1 MFAVRGGAADSQ
13 TTAVVFFTV
22 EEEEEEEEESGNDRT
37 PTANRSGTRVGRGDV
52 PIGRV
57 WCWLFSAESSTCQCL
72 IEGPTRAPHA
82 PYHTLTDSCRRRTE
96 RPYVFAESRLKTSL
110 ALFGIAS
117 TRGSMYS
124 YTASLRNE
132 SRHESSHGLA
142 VKRDP
147 PSPPTPLMTTNTLT
161 HDPTATSGWK
171 RELKLPFT

>member
-117 TRGSMYS
+117 TRGSIFIYCF
-124 YTASLRNE
+124 TPKRIETRELTW
-132 SRHESSHGLA
+132 SRCQKG
-142 VKRDP
+142 P
-147 PSPPTPLMTTNTLT
+147 TLT
-161 HDPTATSGWK
+161 AHAFNDDKHPDTRSNSYIGLETGA
-171 RELKLPFT
+171 